1 LPFPRNS
8 YGQSAYIR
16 GRRGR
21 LSREWALARAS
32 CSEAARRAVP
42 SVQRRV
48 GGCCRGADAGRCS
61 RQGKLNNSP
70 ALRGRCT
77 SRCAP
82 PLPPLQ
88 GSCPPEGGR
97 SGPRVF
103 AHVASVAPLLR
114 SSRAWPH
121 IASRIFRRRI
131 VGKLERLQHRLDSC
145 IARLLSAEGG
155 FGSNSCAHPGTGAI
169 SRYVRANVFCCGA
182 QTHFLNYA
190 FAHRRPSSVQAVR

>member
-1 LPFPRNS
+1 MIKGVALP

-97 SGPRVF
+97 SRPRVF

-121 IASRIFRRRI
+121 IDRASSGDASSGSSSDSSTDWILVSPDCSPQKAASDRTPVRIPAQVRFPAMSAQTYFVAVPKRIF
-131 VGKLERLQHRLDSC
+131 
-145 IARLLSAEGG
+145 
-155 FGSNSCAHPGTGAI
+155 
-169 SRYVRANVFCCGA
+169 
-182 QTHFLNYA
+182 
-190 FAHRRPSSVQAVR
+190 